1 MLIRQCSA
9 GRDFNAITGSTRDML
24 KRAYDWVVSYASHP
38 RAVWVLF
45 AVTFLESSVSPIPPL
60 PLLIPMCLAR
70 PDRAWFYAFVCAVGA
85 LLGGYMGYAI
95 GYLLYESVGL
105 WVMNLYGMADDAKKM
120 VDDSKGVWFWVLLT
134 KGLTPIPFKIVTIMS
149 GFIHFDLKLFTI
161 GAFVSRITFF
171 MMFAVALRYYG
182 ENIRLFMEKHLP
194 LATGILLFFIIGGFL
209 LPALL

>member
-1 MLIRQCSA
+1 
-9 GRDFNAITGSTRDML
+9 ML

-70 PDRAWFYAFVCAVGA
+70 PERSWYYAFVCSMGA

-95 GYLLYESVGL
+95 GWLLYDTVGL
-105 WVMNLYGMADDAKKM
+105 WLITLYGLADQATSM
-120 VDDSKGVWFWVLLT
+120 VDNSKHIWFWVLLT

-171 MMFAVALRYYG
+171 MMFALALRFYG

-209 LPALL
+209 LPAII